1 MIKNLLLDMGGVIL
15 NVSYQKVIDTF
26 KSYGIE
32 NFDKVY
38 CQAKQ
43 VEIIDL
49 FEEGRNPGTEIS
61 GQVEV
66 LVGYDR
72 LFSCVSSPGFG
83 DSI

>member
-38 CQAKQ
+38 SGKA
-43 VEIIDL
+43 
-49 FEEGRNPGTEIS
+49 GRNHRF
-61 GQVEV
+61 V
-66 LVGYDR
+66 
-72 LFSCVSSPGFG
+72 
-83 DSI
+83 